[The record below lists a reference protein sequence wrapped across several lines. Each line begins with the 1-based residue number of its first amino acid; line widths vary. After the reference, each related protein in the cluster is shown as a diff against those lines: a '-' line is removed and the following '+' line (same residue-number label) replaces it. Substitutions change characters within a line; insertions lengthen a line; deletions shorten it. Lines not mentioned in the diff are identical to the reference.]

1 MASGRADLAVITAG
15 RATTMHAAGLADDE
29 AAEREEE

>member
-1 MASGRADLAVITAG
+1 MTSGRPAVITAG
-15 RATTMHAAGLADDE
+15 RRATMHAAGLAADE